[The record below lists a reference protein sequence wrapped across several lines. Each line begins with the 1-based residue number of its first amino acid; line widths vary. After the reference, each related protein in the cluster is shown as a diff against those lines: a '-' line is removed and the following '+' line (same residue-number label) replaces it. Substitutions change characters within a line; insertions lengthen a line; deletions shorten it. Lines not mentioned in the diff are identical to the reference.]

1 MSIGRSVRIYLVDGS
16 ATGLITAEI
25 INWTGH
31 LLVGP
36 RTRLDAALKREE
48 LKRTGVYLLYGD
60 SGETELPLVYV
71 GEGDDISK
79 RLYSHTRDETKD
91 YWERFIAVTSKDLN
105 LTKAHVKYL
114 ESRLIAVLKDLKK
127 SVVQNKTDPAFDRLP
142 EADISDM
149 ETFLNELRLILP
161 VVGVDFLRKPNTD
174 RKQSDDLGAS
184 PDPEFYVNHLRKG
197 IAARAIETDGEF
209 VLLKGSRGSLNEAQS
224 FSEKLKS
231 FRDAILES
239 GRAVKHDNGT
249 FETTE
254 DISFS
259 SPSAAAVFLFGTSRN
274 GRSDWLL
281 QGQGQT
287 YGDWKDSKLDEQPT
301 S

>member
-1 MSIGRSVRIYLVDGS
+1 MTTEEIVRIVTDRLLQQGLRGAKRIDVL
-16 ATGLITAEI
+16 TGYCVL
-25 INWTGH
+25 
-31 LLVGP
+31 
-36 RTRLDAALKREE
+36 
-48 LKRTGVYLLYGD
+48 
-60 SGETELPLVYV
+60 
-71 GEGDDISK
+71 
-79 RLYSHTRDETKD
+79 
-91 YWERFIAVTSKDLN
+91 
-105 LTKAHVKYL
+105 
-114 ESRLIAVLKDLKK
+114 LKDLGVPLLRMHVAQRTLHPEVGGFGFVWWREG
-127 SVVQNKTDPAFDRLP
+127 SVKEESYPLAMPNQQWLVSPLFHMLVKRQFSYRERLLEGP
-142 EADISDM
+142 SRF
-149 ETFLNELRLILP
+149 TFLNELRLILP

>member
-25 INWTGH
+25 VNWTGH

-114 ESRLIAVLKDLKK
+114 ESRLITLLKDLKK
-127 SVVQNKTDPAFDRLP
+127 SVVQNKTDPGFDRLP

-161 VVGVDFLRKPNTD
+161 VVGVDFLRKPNTE
-174 RKQSDDLGAS
+174 RKQSEAS
-184 PDPEFYVNHLRKG
+184 AAPPDPEFFVNHLKKG
-197 IAARAIETDGEF
+197 IAARAIETEGEF
-209 VLLKGSRGSLNEAQS
+209 VLLKGSLGSLNEAQS

-239 GRAVKHDNGT
+239 GRAIKLDETT

-259 SPSAAAVFLFGTSRN
+259 SPSAASVFLFGTSRN

-287 YGDWKDSKLDEQPT
+287 YGDWKDSQLDAQPA

>member
-25 INWTGH
+25 VNWTGH

-48 LKRTGVYLLYGD
+48 LKRTGVYILYGD

-114 ESRLIAVLKDLKK
+114 ESRLIALLKDLKK
-127 SVVQNKTDPAFDRLP
+127 SVV
-142 EADISDM
+142 
-149 ETFLNELRLILP
+149 
-161 VVGVDFLRKPNTD
+161 
-174 RKQSDDLGAS
+174 
-184 PDPEFYVNHLRKG
+184 
-197 IAARAIETDGEF
+197 
-209 VLLKGSRGSLNEAQS
+209 
-224 FSEKLKS
+224 
-231 FRDAILES
+231 
-239 GRAVKHDNGT
+239 
-249 FETTE
+249 
-254 DISFS
+254 
-259 SPSAAAVFLFGTSRN
+259 
-274 GRSDWLL
+274 
-281 QGQGQT
+281 
-287 YGDWKDSKLDEQPT
+287 
-301 S
+301 